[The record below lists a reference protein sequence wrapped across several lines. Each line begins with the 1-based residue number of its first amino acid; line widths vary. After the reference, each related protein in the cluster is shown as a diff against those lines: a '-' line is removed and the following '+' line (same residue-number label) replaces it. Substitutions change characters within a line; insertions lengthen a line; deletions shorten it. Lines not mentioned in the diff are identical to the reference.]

1 MMCEEGSDFFLNRMS
16 YATLAPYLDS
26 KQTEKNKTNLAM
38 WLVQY
43 HLNRLF
49 STIYSSIQF

>member
-1 MMCEEGSDFFLNRMS
+1 MS